1 VSDKN
6 DYVSAQTR
14 SKARLE
20 TNKAIVSKAHEE
32 GGDFTSSEHLASAFL
47 LLGIAETLE
56 DEAEIEP
63 TIESITIEC
72 DYESEPLTYK
82 AALRS
87 PQARQWKEA
96 MRQEWQSLVENHT
109 FDIVPK
115 DNDTTH
121 KSIADTAVEEPIG
134 CKWIYKRKIN
144 PDGSTRYKA
153 RLVIKGYEQKEGID
167 YDETYAPVSKMAT
180 FRLLL
185 ALAAQYGWDVDHM
198 DVVTAFLNPT
208 IDRDNIY
215 MEMPVGI
222 DWLATTGSASTG
234 SVSTGRALILRK
246 ALYGLKQAP
255 RLWYED
261 IDGYL
266 QSIGFQQSAED
277 PNLYL
282 QQGVLLVLYV
292 DDLLIAHKGTEGQGH
307 QIKQLLQKKYKMCDL
322 GAAKRFL
329 GIEIERTQ
337 DGGFSIC
344 QRGYINTIIRRFGL
358 MDAKPAKS
366 PLDSQTDL
374 ANTCCEDKPAN
385 RKEYLSMVGSLMYAA
400 LGSRPDIAFSVTAL
414 SRYNVQP
421 LEMHATA
428 AKRVLRYLKSTSEFQ
443 IHYRRLPSYSQ
454 LVNSQLVNTRPHNSR
469 SHNSRPHD
477 TSINIIRYTD
487 SDWAGNL
494 TTRKLV
500 GGCVFGLGHT
510 NASEELVMSGLIHWQ
525 AKSQSVVAL
534 STLEAEY
541 IACSH
546 ATRESLWL
554 KRMMKEAAEGMAV
567 RISDGPVPIGCDNQG
582 AIKLIATGVV
592 RQKSKHIDVKY
603 HHVHDEQMKGAV
615 KFQYVTSESNPADL
629 LTKPLAVPRHEQLL
643 QLTGLT
649 QPDSHTENSNT
660 TDETDHRKRGC
671 ASLAKKRRCLR

>member
-1 VSDKN
+1 M
-6 DYVSAQTR
+6 
-14 SKARLE
+14 
-20 TNKAIVSKAHEE
+20 NKAIISKAHEE
-32 GGDFTSSEHLASAFL
+32 GGDLMSSECLASAFL
-47 LLGIAETLE
+47 TLGITEM
-56 DEAEIEP
+56 EP
-63 TIESITIEC
+63 I
-72 DYESEPLTYK
+72 DESEPLTYK
-82 AALRS
+82 AALQS

-96 MRQEWQSLVENHT
+96 MRQEWQALVENHT
-109 FDIVPK
+109 FDIVAKGSTAQTP
-115 DNDTTH
+115 
-121 KSIADTAVEEPIG
+121 IADIPVEEPIG
-134 CKWIYKRKIN
+134 CKWIYKRKVN

-167 YDETYAPVSKMAT
+167 YDETYVPVSKIVT
-180 FRLLL
+180 FRLVLVL
-185 ALAAQYGWDVDHM
+185 SAQYSWDVDHM
-198 DVVTAFLNPT
+198 DIATAFLNPK

-215 MEMPVGI
+215 MEMPLGI
-222 DWLATTGSASTG
+222 DWLVSTGSATLTGSVASTG
-234 SVSTGRALILRK
+234 SATSIGSALIVRK
-246 ALYGLKQAP
+246 ALYGLKQTP

-266 QSIGFQQSAED
+266 QSIGFRQSAED

-282 QQGVLLVLYV
+282 QPGVLLVLYV
-292 DDLLIAHKGTEGQGH
+292 DDLLIAHNGIEGQGH

-329 GIEIERTQ
+329 GIEIERTE

-366 PLDSQTDL
+366 PLDPQTDL
-374 ANTCCEDKPAN
+374 TNTCCEDKMAN

-428 AKRVLRYLKSTSEFQ
+428 AKRVLRYLKSTSEFR
-443 IHYRRLPSYSQ
+443 IHYRRLPSHIQ
-454 LVNSQLVNTRPHNSR
+454 
-469 SHNSRPHD
+469 SHDMP
-477 TSINIIRYTD
+477 INIIGYTD

-494 TTRKLV
+494 TTRKSV
-500 GGCVFGLGHT
+500 GGCVFGLGYI
-510 NASEELVMSGLIHWQ
+510 NVSEELVMSGLIHWQ

-554 KRMMKEAAEGMAV
+554 KRMLKEAADGMAV
-567 RISDGPVPIGCDNQG
+567 KVSDGPVPIGCDNQG

-603 HHVHDEQMKGAV
+603 HHVHDEQMKGSV

-643 QLTGLT
+643 RLTGLARFN
-649 QPDSHTENSNT
+649 PYMEGLLEDS
-660 TDETDHRKRGC
+660 D
-671 ASLAKKRRCLR
+671 